1 MIILRSVRWR
11 LEMRRNIISIV
22 QGGPAPEEQLPVLKR
37 TGWDGVFFPW
47 TGQGTDHI
55 LASKIQAEGLV
66 LQSVHAPFDRADKL
80 WRSDDEGEAEVARQ
94 IRCIRDTAL
103 WGCGLVVMHAVIGME
118 RIAPTDRERDCGF
131 ENFLKIFDAAASA
144 GMIVAMENIEG
155 EQYLDALMQHF
166 RGHPALRFCI
176 DTGHEICYNHCHDLI
191 GKYAD
196 CLVCT
201 HLNDNLGMSGEK
213 ITWLDDLHLL
223 PFDGVADWENII
235 ARLNTAGYRGDV
247 TLEVKLEGREGRHE
261 HDGYRAMPFAEYAAL
276 ALERAK
282 RIKEMLR

>member
-1 MIILRSVRWR
+1 
-11 LEMRRNIISIV
+11 MRRNIISIV

-47 TGQGTDHI
+47 TGQGSDHI

-80 WRSDDEGEAEVARQ
+80 WRSDEEGKAEVARQ

-118 RIAPTDRERDCGF
+118 RIAPTDRELDCGF

-235 ARLNTAGYRGDV
+235 ARLNAAGYRGDV

-282 RIKEMLR
+282 RIEEMLR

>member
-1 MIILRSVRWR
+1 
-11 LEMRRNIISIV
+11 MRRNIISIV
-22 QGGPAPEEQLPVLKR
+22 RGGPSPEEQLPVLKK

-66 LQSVHAPFDRADKL
+66 LQSVHAPYDRADKL
-80 WRSDDEGEAEVARQ
+80 WKSDDEGEAEVARQ

-103 WGCGLVVMHAVIGME
+103 WGCGLVVMHAVVGME
-118 RIAPTDRERDCGF
+118 RIAPTDREQECGF

-144 GMIVAMENIEG
+144 GTIVAMENTEG
-155 EQYLDALMQHF
+155 EQYLDALIQHF
-166 RGHPALRFCI
+166 RGHPGLGFCI
-176 DTGHEICYNHCHDLI
+176 DTGHEICYDHSHDLI

-235 ARLNTAGYRGDV
+235 ARLNAAGYRGDV
-247 TLEVKLEGREGRHE
+247 TLEVKLEAREGRHE

-276 ALERAK
+276 ALERA
-282 RIKEMLR
+282 RQIGEMLR

>member
-1 MIILRSVRWR
+1 
-11 LEMRRNIISIV
+11 MRRNIISIV
-22 QGGPAPEEQLPVLKR
+22 WGGPSPEEQLPVLKK

-80 WRSDDEGEAEVARQ
+80 WRSDEEGKAEVARQ

-118 RIAPTDRERDCGF
+118 RIAPTDRELDCGF

-235 ARLNTAGYRGDV
+235 ARLNAAGYRGDV
-247 TLEVKLEGREGRHE
+247 TLEVMLEGREGRHE

-282 RIKEMLR
+282 RIGEMLR

>member
-1 MIILRSVRWR
+1 
-11 LEMRRNIISIV
+11 MRRNIISIV
-22 QGGPAPEEQLPVLKR
+22 RGGPSPEEQLPVLKK

-66 LQSVHAPFDRADKL
+66 LQSVHAPYDRADKL
-80 WRSDDEGEAEVARQ
+80 WKSDDEGEAEVARQ

-103 WGCGLVVMHAVIGME
+103 WGCGLVVMHAVVGME
-118 RIAPTDRERDCGF
+118 RIAPTDREQECGF

-144 GMIVAMENIEG
+144 GTIVAMENTEG
-155 EQYLDALMQHF
+155 EQYLDALIQHF
-166 RGHPALRFCI
+166 RGHPGLGFCI
-176 DTGHEICYNHCHDLI
+176 DTGHEICYDHSHDLI

-223 PFDGVADWENII
+223 PFDGAADWENII
-235 ARLNTAGYRGDV
+235 ARLNAAGYRGDV
-247 TLEVKLEGREGRHE
+247 TLEVKLEAREGRHE

-276 ALERAK
+276 ALERA
-282 RIKEMLR
+282 RQIGEMLR

>member
-1 MIILRSVRWR
+1 
-11 LEMRRNIISIV
+11 MRRNIISIV

-37 TGWDGVFFPW
+37 TGWDGVFFLW
-47 TGQGTDHI
+47 TGQGSDHI

-66 LQSVHAPFDRADKL
+66 LQSVHAPYDRADKL
-80 WRSDDEGEAEVARQ
+80 WRHDDEGEAEVARQ

-118 RIAPTDRERDCGF
+118 RIAPTDRELECGF

-144 GMIVAMENIEG
+144 GMIVAMENTEG

-223 PFDGVADWENII
+223 PFDGVTDWENII
-235 ARLNTAGYRGDV
+235 ARLNAAGYRGDV

-282 RIKEMLR
+282 RIEEMLR

>member
-1 MIILRSVRWR
+1 
-11 LEMRRNIISIV
+11 MRRNIISIV

-37 TGWDGVFFPW
+37 TGWDGVFFLW
-47 TGQGTDHI
+47 TGQGSDHI

-80 WRSDDEGEAEVARQ
+80 WKSDEEGKAEVARQ

-118 RIAPTDRERDCGF
+118 RIAPTDRELDCGF

-223 PFDGVADWENII
+223 PFDGAADWENII
-235 ARLNTAGYRGDV
+235 ARLNAAGYRGDV
-247 TLEVKLEGREGRHE
+247 TLEVMLEGREGRHE

-282 RIKEMLR
+282 RIGEMLR

>member
-1 MIILRSVRWR
+1 
-11 LEMRRNIISIV
+11 MRRNIISIV
-22 QGGPAPEEQLPVLKR
+22 RGGPSPEEQLPVLKK

-66 LQSVHAPFDRADKL
+66 LQSVHAPYDRADKL
-80 WRSDDEGEAEVARQ
+80 WKSDDEGEAEVARQ

-103 WGCGLVVMHAVIGME
+103 WGCGLVVMHAVVGME
-118 RIAPTDRERDCGF
+118 RIAPTDRERECGF

-144 GMIVAMENIEG
+144 GTIVAMENTEG
-155 EQYLDALMQHF
+155 EQYLDALIQHF
-166 RGHPALRFCI
+166 RGHPGLGFCI
-176 DTGHEICYNHCHDLI
+176 DTGHEICYDHSHDLI

-223 PFDGVADWENII
+223 PFDGAADWENII
-235 ARLNTAGYRGDV
+235 ARLNAAGYRGDI
-247 TLEVKLEGREGRHE
+247 TLEVKLESREGRHE
-261 HDGYRAMPFAEYAAL
+261 HDAYRAMPFAEYAAL
-276 ALERAK
+276 ALERA
-282 RIKEMLR
+282 RQIGEMLR

>member
-1 MIILRSVRWR
+1 
-11 LEMRRNIISIV
+11 
-22 QGGPAPEEQLPVLKR
+22 
-37 TGWDGVFFPW
+37 
-47 TGQGTDHI
+47 
-55 LASKIQAEGLV
+55 
-66 LQSVHAPFDRADKL
+66 
-80 WRSDDEGEAEVARQ
+80 
-94 IRCIRDTAL
+94 
-103 WGCGLVVMHAVIGME
+103 MHAVIGME

-247 TLEVKLEGREGRHE
+247 TLEVMLEGREGRHE

-282 RIKEMLR
+282 RIGDMLR

>member
-1 MIILRSVRWR
+1 
-11 LEMRRNIISIV
+11 MRRNIISIV
-22 QGGPAPEEQLPVLKR
+22 QGGPAPEEQLSVLKR
-37 TGWDGVFFPW
+37 TGWDGVFFLW
-47 TGQGTDHI
+47 TGQGSDHI

-118 RIAPTDRERDCGF
+118 RIAPTDRELDCGF

-235 ARLNTAGYRGDV
+235 ARLNAAGYRGDV

-282 RIKEMLR
+282 RIGEMLR

>member
-1 MIILRSVRWR
+1 
-11 LEMRRNIISIV
+11 MRRNIISIV

-47 TGQGTDHI
+47 TGQETDHI

-118 RIAPTDRERDCGF
+118 RIAPTDRELECGF

-166 RGHPALRFCI
+166 RGHSALRFCI

-223 PFDGVADWENII
+223 PFDGVADWENIA
-235 ARLNTAGYRGDV
+235 ARLNAAGYRGDV
-247 TLEVKLEGREGRHE
+247 TLEVKLDGREGRHE
-261 HDGYRAMPFAEYAAL
+261 HDAYRAMSFAEYAAL

-282 RIKEMLR
+282 RIGDMLR

>member
-1 MIILRSVRWR
+1 
-11 LEMRRNIISIV
+11 MRRNIISIV

-37 TGWDGVFFPW
+37 TGWDGVFFLW
-47 TGQGTDHI
+47 TGQGSDHI

-118 RIAPTDRERDCGF
+118 RIAPTDRELECGF

-144 GMIVAMENIEG
+144 GMIVAMENTEG

-191 GKYAD
+191 GKYDD

-223 PFDGVADWENII
+223 PFDGAADWENII
-235 ARLNTAGYRGDV
+235 ARLNAAGYRGDV

-282 RIKEMLR
+282 RIEEMLR

>member
-1 MIILRSVRWR
+1 
-11 LEMRRNIISIV
+11 MRRNIISIV

-66 LQSVHAPFDRADKL
+66 LQSVHAPYDRADKL
-80 WRSDDEGEAEVARQ
+80 WKSDEEGKAEVARQ

-118 RIAPTDRERDCGF
+118 RIAPTDRELDCGF

-144 GMIVAMENIEG
+144 GMIVAMENTEG

-166 RGHPALRFCI
+166 SGHPGLGFCI
-176 DTGHEICYNHCHDLI
+176 DTGHEMCYDHCHDLI

-235 ARLNTAGYRGDV
+235 ARLNAAGYRGDV
-247 TLEVKLEGREGRHE
+247 ALEVMLEGREGRHE

-282 RIKEMLR
+282 RIGEMLR

>member
-1 MIILRSVRWR
+1 
-11 LEMRRNIISIV
+11 MRRNIISIV

-47 TGQGTDHI
+47 TGQGRDHI

-80 WRSDDEGEAEVARQ
+80 WKSDEEGKAEVARQ

-118 RIAPTDRERDCGF
+118 RIAPTDREPECGF

-144 GMIVAMENIEG
+144 GMIVAMENTEG

-166 RGHPALRFCI
+166 RGHPGLGFCI
-176 DTGHEICYNHCHDLI
+176 DTGHEICYDHCHDLI

-223 PFDGVADWENII
+223 PFDGVADWENIA
-235 ARLNTAGYRGDV
+235 ARLNAAGYRGDV

>member
-1 MIILRSVRWR
+1 
-11 LEMRRNIISIV
+11 MRRNIISIV

-37 TGWDGVFFPW
+37 TGWDGVFFLW
-47 TGQGTDHI
+47 TGQGSDHI

-80 WRSDDEGEAEVARQ
+80 WKSDEEGKAEVARQ

-118 RIAPTDRERDCGF
+118 RIAPTDRELDCGF

-235 ARLNTAGYRGDV
+235 ARLNAAGYRGDV
-247 TLEVKLEGREGRHE
+247 TLEVMLEGREGRHE

>member
-1 MIILRSVRWR
+1 MIILRSVRRR

-47 TGQGTDHI
+47 TGQGTDRI

-118 RIAPTDRERDCGF
+118 RIAPTDREPECGF

-144 GMIVAMENIEG
+144 GMIVAMEKPKANNI
-155 EQYLDALMQHF
+155 LMRLCNIF
-166 RGHPALRFCI
+166 ADIPAWGSVSI
-176 DTGHEICYNHCHDLI
+176 Q
-191 GKYAD
+191 
-196 CLVCT
+196 
-201 HLNDNLGMSGEK
+201 GMK
-213 ITWLDDLHLL
+213 C
-223 PFDGVADWENII
+223 VMII
-235 ARLNTAGYRGDV
+235 AM
-247 TLEVKLEGREGRHE
+247 TLSGS
-261 HDGYRAMPFAEYAAL
+261 MPIVWYA
-276 ALERAK
+276 
-282 RIKEMLR
+282 RI

>member
-1 MIILRSVRWR
+1 MK
-11 LEMRRNIISIV
+11 RNIISIV

-37 TGWDGVFFPW
+37 TGWDGVFFLW
-47 TGQGTDHI
+47 TGQGSDHI

-80 WRSDDEGEAEVARQ
+80 WKSDEEGKAEVARQ

-196 CLVCT
+196 CLVCK

-235 ARLNTAGYRGDV
+235 ARLNAAGYRGDV
-247 TLEVKLEGREGRHE
+247 TLEVMLEGREGRHE

-282 RIKEMLR
+282 RIGEMLR